1 MLADMT
7 GQHSLLGLA
16 AFLGGIPFFAALDET
31 ARIQLAGQF
40 EPVRAADGEVII
52 TEGEAGDG
60 LFVVVSGRL
69 RVSVTARGAER
80 VLHDL
85 GRGSIVGEIAL
96 LSNRPRSATVRA
108 VRDSDLL
115 LLRVAAFRSLVERN
129 PEVLGEMARLLV
141 DRLLA
146 VDRPREPLAVGR
158 AITVAAAGTSAGA
171 ATLVAERLTVQLSRA
186 GPVFFVN
193 ADVVARHLG
202 SGAAQRGPNDPGRA
216 ELTGWLH
223 AVERSNDYVLY
234 QADAEDTAW
243 SRLCISQSDVALL
256 VAAAS
261 EDPSPGPVETGRLQP
276 ARCGASWCWCIRARE
291 RRRPDGSRTEPWRTF
306 TTCAPGGRRM
316 WRGSHG
322 WSPAGAAVWCW
333 VVVARVVLPTLAS
346 CGRWKKLACPSTSLA
361 APASAR
367 S

>member
-52 TEGEAGDG
+52 TEGEVGDG

-146 VDRPREPLAVGR
+146 VDRPREP
-158 AITVAAAGTSAGA
+158 
-171 ATLVAERLTVQLSRA
+171 
-186 GPVFFVN
+186 
-193 ADVVARHLG
+193 H
-202 SGAAQRGPNDPGRA
+202 
-216 ELTGWLH
+216 
-223 AVERSNDYVLY
+223 
-234 QADAEDTAW
+234 
-243 SRLCISQSDVALL
+243 
-256 VAAAS
+256 
-261 EDPSPGPVETGRLQP
+261 
-276 ARCGASWCWCIRARE
+276 
-291 RRRPDGSRTEPWRTF
+291 RRPRRCRRTNRVRRSPPGIGCWPRRSRRTSVS
-306 TTCAPGGRRM
+306 R
-316 WRGSHG
+316 
-322 WSPAGAAVWCW
+322 
-333 VVVARVVLPTLAS
+333 
-346 CGRWKKLACPSTSLA
+346 
-361 APASAR
+361 
-367 S
+367 